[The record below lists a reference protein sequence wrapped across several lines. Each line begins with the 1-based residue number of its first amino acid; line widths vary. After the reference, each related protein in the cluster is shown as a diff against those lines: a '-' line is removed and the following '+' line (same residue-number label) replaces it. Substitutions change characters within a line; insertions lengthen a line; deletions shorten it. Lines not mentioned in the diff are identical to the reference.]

1 VDQQVIELFDQ
12 SLQRC
17 NANPKFLDRFYERF
31 LDSSPK
37 VRQKFANTDFVRQ
50 KRVLR
55 ASFYLILLA
64 AEDEEKGS
72 ERYLKELAVR
82 HSSENL
88 DIGSELY
95 DLWLDSLLET
105 VRECDSAF
113 DSKVEEAWERMMG
126 VGIGYLLNHYHH
138 PPR

>member
-1 VDQQVIELFDQ
+1 VDEQVIEVFDQ

-17 NANPKFLDRFYERF
+17 NASPRFLDLFYERF
-31 LDSSPK
+31 LASSPK
-37 VRQKFANTDFVRQ
+37 VQQKFANTDFVRQ

-55 ASFYLILLA
+55 ASLYLILLA
-64 AEDEEKGS
+64 AEDEEKGP
-72 ERYLKELAVR
+72 ELYLKELATR
-82 HSSENL
+82 HSSAHL

-105 VRECDSAF
+105 VRDCDPEF
-113 DSKVEEAWERMMG
+113 GPEVETAWERMMG
-126 VGIGYLLNHYHH
+126 IGIGYLLNHYHH